1 MSLTIVPL
9 KNNILLDVKV
19 NDIKASII
27 KRIQE
32 LGLDNIKYKLDAEF
46 LTLVCNLV
54 EHLVIKKD
62 GIQKKSLAVDI
73 FRTLFS
79 INLTD
84 EDVVTIER
92 NIDFIHNNKAIK
104 KVSWYKLYKT
114 GLKEW
119 FVKKG

>member
-32 LGLDNIKYKLDAEF
+32 LHLDDVKYKLDAEF

-62 GIQKKSLAVDI
+62 GIPKKSLVMDI
-73 FRTLFS
+73 FRDLFS
-79 INLTD
+79 IQLTD
-84 EDVVTIER
+84 DNIATIER

-114 GLKEW
+114 GIREW
-119 FVKKG
+119 FSKKV

>member
-84 EDVVTIER
+84 EDVLTIER

>member
-32 LGLDNIKYKLDAEF
+32 LRLDSIKYKLDAEF

-62 GIQKKSLAVDI
+62 GIDKKKLVLDI
-73 FRTLFS
+73 FSDLFS
-79 INLTD
+79 VNLT
-84 EDVVTIER
+84 EDDTTTIIR

-104 KVSWYKLYKT
+104 KVSWYKLFKT
-114 GLKEW
+114 GIRELMA
-119 FVKKG
+119 KKA